1 MLHTLLAACPH
12 HTPPPPRALSLAHSR
27 LLSLTLARQ
36 VGGAYELPFSVKRM
50 IELHDVDV
58 VCPIGC
64 LIKGE
69 TAHFEYIAEA
79 VTQGLMRVS
88 LDTGVPV
95 LFGVLT
101 VFNADQARAR
111 AGIGDGSKHNHGI
124 EWAQTAVEQGVLKK
138 RTS

>member
-1 MLHTLLAACPH
+1 MIEAVRSGFKAEVQRLGVSAADIVEI
-12 HTPPPPRALSLAHSR
+12 
-27 LLSLTLARQ
+27 Q

-50 IELHDVDV
+50 IELHNVDV

-88 LDTGVPV
+88 LDSGVPV

-138 RTS
+138 QVPTPAL